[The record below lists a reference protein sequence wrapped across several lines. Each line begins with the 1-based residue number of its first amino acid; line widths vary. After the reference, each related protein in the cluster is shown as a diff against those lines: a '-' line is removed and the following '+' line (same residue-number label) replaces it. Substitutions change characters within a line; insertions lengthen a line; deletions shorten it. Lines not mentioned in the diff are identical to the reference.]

1 MILALLSP
9 QSLLQNCLPPAA
21 NQKLGRCRRAVLVA
35 REVFTRPPRDES
47 FTLNTR
53 LGLVSIT
60 QQALCGIKSKIIGR
74 DTLATGR
81 AVVGWSDLCL
91 TNSDGRP
98 VASLRRLLA
107 SNILTLPASNF
118 SRQDQPGSDQ
128 ER

>member
-60 QQALCGIKSKIIGR
+60 QRAPQSYKSKI
-74 DTLATGR
+74 TLDNTAASPSSPCGNTPQGPPSR
-81 AVVGWSDLCL
+81 L
-91 TNSDGRP
+91 
-98 VASLRRLLA
+98 SLRC
-107 SNILTLPASNF
+107 SILCRAAMAAK
-118 SRQDQPGSDQ
+118 
-128 ER
+128 